1 MIEQYTQVLESN
13 LLFQGIGTGELD
25 DMLRC
30 LDVRTARYP
39 KDSAI
44 FLTGNPPRWVGMVL
58 KGTVQVVRDDIFGN
72 RSILAKLL
80 PGDLFGEAF
89 ACAESNA
96 LPVSVLAVTDCDV
109 LLMDYRRIITTCSSS
124 CVFHSRLIENMMRIL
139 AQKNLNLNQKIE
151 ILSTRSTREKVMAY
165 LSIQAAGQGSSR
177 FDIPF
182 NRQELADYLS
192 VERSALS
199 RELGAM
205 EREGLISFSKNSFQL
220 HEP

>member
-1 MIEQYTQVLESN
+1 MIEQYTQILENN

-25 DMLRC
+25 SMLRC

-44 FLTGNPPRWVGMVL
+44 FLAGSPPRWMGMVL
-58 KGTVQVVRDDIFGN
+58 KGAVQVVRDDIFGN
-72 RSILAKLL
+72 RSMLAKLP

-89 ACAESNA
+89 ACAESEA
-96 LPVSVLAVTDCDV
+96 LPISVLAVTDCDV
-109 LLMDYRRIITTCSSS
+109 LLMDYRRVITTCSSS
-124 CVFHSRLIENMMRIL
+124 CVFHNRLIENMMQIL
-139 AQKNLNLNQKIE
+139 AQKNLTLNQTIE
-151 ILSTRSTREKVMAY
+151 VLSARSTREKVMAY

-177 FDIPF
+177 FEIPLS
-182 NRQELADYLS
+182 RQELADYLS

-205 EREGLISFSKNSFQL
+205 KREGIISFSKNSFQL
-220 HEP
+220 HQP